1 MSNEELLEA
10 IKSLLEPDL
19 PDLVELTEQV
29 SEETGIKRSTVY
41 RVLAAAFDLMGD
53 GEDD

>member
-19 PDLVELTEQV
+19 VELTEQV
-29 SEETGIKRSTVY
+29 AEETGVKRSTVY
-41 RVLAAAFDLMGD
+41 KVLATAFDLMGD
-53 GEDD
+53 DDE